1 METNGLF
8 SIKIPHKEKIIKA
21 ILGAE
26 PNVKKIIL
34 FGSRA
39 RQDSKNPFCDI
50 DIGVSLERK
59 LSLLQLAK
67 LNDAIDQINTL
78 YTIQLIDFTDRED
91 SFSKEA
97 LKTVEI
103 IYEKK

>member
-1 METNGLF
+1 MIF
-8 SIKIPHKEKIIKA
+8 SSIKIPHKEKIISS
-21 ILGAE
+21 IVGVE

-50 DIGVSLERK
+50 DIGVALV
-59 LSLLQLAK
+59 
-67 LNDAIDQINTL
+67 
-78 YTIQLIDFTDRED
+78 DFTDRKD

-97 LKTVEI
+97 LKTAEI

>member
-1 METNGLF
+1 M
-8 SIKIPHKEKIIKA
+8 SIKIPHKEEIISA
-21 ILGAE
+21 IVFAE

-78 YTIQLIDFTDRED
+78 YTIQIIDFTDRKD

-97 LKTVEI
+97 LKAVEI